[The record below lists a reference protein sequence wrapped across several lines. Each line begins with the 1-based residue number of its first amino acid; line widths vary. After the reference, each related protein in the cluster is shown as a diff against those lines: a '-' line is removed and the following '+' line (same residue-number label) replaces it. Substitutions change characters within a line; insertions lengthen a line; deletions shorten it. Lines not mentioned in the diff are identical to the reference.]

1 MMTPILV
8 EITESSQVGEA
19 RRLGQKLA
27 VSCGLDSIA
36 EGRVSLIITE
46 AATNIVRYGNG
57 GLIILQTCKNQN
69 LTAGVEILALDRGPG
84 MRDVASCLVDGYSTG
99 GTQGSGLGA
108 IRRLSDSFDIY
119 SAPGQGTAILC
130 RVYPRS
136 SKAEQAKGHDAPLT
150 WGAISV
156 PYPGEDVC
164 GDIWAAHVEGRRG
177 LFLVAD
183 GLGHGLGAADAAR
196 EAAAVFQQVPSLA
209 PVPVLERCN
218 DALRKTRGA
227 AAAVAEIDL
236 DRSIVRY
243 TGIGNIV
250 GSLNTRNA
258 CHHMVSHPGIL
269 GHSVRKF
276 QEFTYSWESE
286 SILIMQSDGL
296 STRSDLSPYLGL
308 FAHDPTLIAGV
319 LFRDFRRG
327 RDDATVIVVRAL
339 HPYSGLTEWTASCSM

>member
-8 EITESSQVGEA
+8 EIMESSQVGET

-27 VSCGLDSIA
+27 VACGLDSVD

-46 AATNIVRYGNG
+46 AATNIVRYGTS
-57 GLIILQTCKNQN
+57 GLMILQICKTQD
-69 LTAGVEILALDRGPG
+69 LMGVEILALDRGPG

-108 IRRLSDSFDIY
+108 IRRLSDVFDIY

-130 RVYPRS
+130 RVFPRS
-136 SKAEQAKGHDAPLT
+136 SKSELAKGPATVLT
-150 WGAISV
+150 WGAISL

-164 GDIWAAHVEGRRG
+164 GDIWAAHADDNRG

-196 EAAAVFQQVPSLA
+196 EAAGVFQRESGWP
-209 PVPVLERCN
+209 PVPVLERCH

-227 AAAVAEIDL
+227 AAAIAEVDL
-236 DRSIVRY
+236 DQSIVRY

-250 GSLNTRNA
+250 SSVTTRNG
-258 CHHMVSHPGIL
+258 CHHMVSHSGIL
-269 GHSVRKF
+269 GHSARKF
-276 QEFTYSWESE
+276 QEFSYPWEKD
-286 SILIMQSDGL
+286 SILVMQSDGL
-296 STRSDLSPYLGL
+296 STRSDLSPYPGL
-308 FAHDPTLIAGV
+308 IVHDPTLIAGV

-327 RDDATVIVVRAL
+327 RDDATIIVVRAV
-339 HPYSGLTEWTASCSM
+339 HPYSELTEWTVSCSM